1 MYRKLFV
8 TTLVFDLDDTLFPER
23 EFVQSGFKAVDE
35 WLRTTRSIQ
44 DFQEAAST
52 EFSAGVRGNIFNL
65 ALQRLGVL
73 DEPGL
78 VRQMVEVYR
87 AHKPTIRLFADAAWA
102 LDHFAGTKQ
111 LGLLT
116 DGYLAVQQRKVAALG
131 IAHRFA
137 AMVFSDEAGREAW
150 KPSAIPYEKV
160 MTKLQRRGNE
170 CVYVGDNPAKD
181 FMAPKALGWRT
192 VQIRRAGGEYAAVKA
207 SLAHQADAIIHS
219 LEELVGLVN

>member
-1 MYRKLFV
+1 MALCI
-8 TTLVFDLDDTLFPER
+8 VFDLDDTLFPER

-35 WLRTTRSIQ
+35 WLRTTRSIAG
-44 DFQEAAST
+44 FQEAAST
-52 EFSAGVRGNIFNL
+52 EFIAGVRGNIFNR
-65 ALQRLGVL
+65 ALLRLGVL
-73 DEPGL
+73 DDPEL

-102 LDHFAGTKQ
+102 LDHFAVTKQ

-116 DGYLAVQQRKVAALG
+116 DGYLAIQQRKVAALG
-131 IAHRFA
+131 IAERFA
-137 AMVFSDEAGREAW
+137 SIVFSDEAGREAW

-160 MTKLQRRGNE
+160 MAELHRRGNE

-192 VQIRRAGGEYAAVKA
+192 VQIRRAGGEYATVKA
-207 SLAHQADAIIHS
+207 PPAHQADAIIHS
-219 LEELVGLVN
+219 LDELEGLVN